1 MKRLIWIS
9 CFTYLLI
16 GLANIILGSVLT
28 EFLHYYGKSYSAGGF
43 MIAMQSFGFFIGVMS
58 ASVLVKKVERK
69 KLILLALLAIG
80 LSQLGFSLLLPWEIC
95 LVFAMLTGMGAGFTE
110 PLIGSF
116 IIDAVQSK
124 KAVVFSRL
132 EVFFGIGALVMP
144 LCSGWLA
151 ATGYFRYSFMVLFV
165 YALLIVLFWLKLSLK
180 DVLTENAEK
189 KDDQHQKQPSHREK
203 KAYLPGFFL
212 FFLFYVGVEVSF
224 MNFLP
229 SIIIQKLDAAPFLA
243 TFSVTFFWAA
253 MVIGRLFSGHLAE
266 RFTYSVYLA
275 FCCIGSAIF
284 MASLSFIT
292 NLWAG
297 YVIIG
302 LTGLLMAGI
311 FGISLVYA
319 TEILKGSTDRN
330 TSTLIAAG
338 GIGGIILPLITGG
351 IMDHSAIELVTL
363 FLAIVSFYM
372 FFFILFTKKQAE
384 KGMNEA

>member
-28 EFLHYYGKSYSAGGF
+28 EFLHYYKKSYSAGGLI
-43 MIAMQSFGFFIGVMS
+43 IAVQSFGFFIGVMS
-58 ASVLVKKVERK
+58 ASILVKKVERK

-80 LSQLGFSLLLPWEIC
+80 ISQLGFSLLLPWEIC
-95 LVFAMLTGMGAGFTE
+95 LVLAMLTGMGAGFTE
-110 PLIGSF
+110 PLIGSY
-116 IIDAVQSK
+116 IIDAVKSK

-151 ATGYFRYSFMVLFV
+151 ATGYWRYSFMILFI
-165 YALLIVLFWLKLSLK
+165 YSLLLVIFWLKLSLQG
-180 DVLTENAEK
+180 VVSENAE
-189 KDDQHQKQPSHREK
+189 EK
-203 KAYLPGFFL
+203 KEQPERQPIHYGKTAYLPGFVL
-212 FFLFYVGVEVSF
+212 FFLFYVGMEVSI

-229 SIIIQKLDAAPFLA
+229 SILIQKLGSAPFLA
-243 TFSVTFFWAA
+243 TFSVTFFWTA

-275 FCCIGSAIF
+275 VCCIGAAIF
-284 MASLSFIT
+284 MASLSFVT

-297 YVIIG
+297 YLIIG

-319 TEILKGSTDRN
+319 TEMLKGSTDRN
-330 TSTLIAAG
+330 TSILIAAG

-351 IMDHSAIELVTL
+351 IMDHLAIELVTI
-363 FLAIVSFYM
+363 FLAIVSLYM
-372 FFFILFTKKQAE
+372 FFFILFTKKE
-384 KGMNEA
+384 VKEGM